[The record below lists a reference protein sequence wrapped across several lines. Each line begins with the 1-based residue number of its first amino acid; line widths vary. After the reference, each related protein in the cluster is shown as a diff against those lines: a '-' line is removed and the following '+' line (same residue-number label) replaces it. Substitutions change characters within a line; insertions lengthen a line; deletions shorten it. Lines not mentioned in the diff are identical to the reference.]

1 MVIVCVAGG
10 RVGKG
15 VEGSHGA
22 GSIFRMFL
30 LTNKAALIESC
41 LRIGWWSFVGVVG
54 AVSVVSLAVIVC
66 VFSGCYY
73 VFSGHCYVFGC
84 HRYVFSVHCCVSG
97 CHRYVFGCHH
107 YVFSGHCYVFSDH
120 LFYAF
125 K

>member
-1 MVIVCVAGG
+1 
-10 RVGKG
+10 
-15 VEGSHGA
+15 
-22 GSIFRMFL
+22 MFL

-41 LRIGWWSFVGVVG
+41 LRIGWWSSVDVVG
-54 AVSVVSLAVIVC
+54 AVSVMSLAVIVC

-84 HRYVFSVHCCVSG
+84 HRYVFS
-97 CHRYVFGCHH
+97 
-107 YVFSGHCYVFSDH
+107 GHCYVFSGH